1 MKNKILALIS
11 VILIPFTIISLLNQD
26 ATNNQSADA
35 YLASSEILINFSYN
49 NETISLPIEEYLIGV
64 LGAES
69 PASFNIEA
77 LKAQAVASRTFALYQ
92 QEKRGYVTTGDQ
104 AFATEEE
111 LKTKWQTKYDEY
123 YNKIKAA
130 ITSTQNEVL
139 YYDNK
144 LIKAYFYAMSNGYT
158 TTSLAVF
165 NEELP
170 YLNIIIPT
178 LDNSNTNNFE
188 VTKTISKTQFCEKL
202 ALDCNKLNISTPKRD
217 ESNRV
222 TMITINNHEYTGLNL
237 RQQFN
242 LRSTDFTL
250 QEDQD
255 NIIITTKGY
264 GHGVGMS
271 QYGANAMAKTGSSYQ
286 DILQFYYQ
294 GTEIQ
299 KFNV

>member
-222 TMITINNHEYTGLNL
+222 TMITINNREYTGLNL

-271 QYGANAMAKTGSSYQ
+271 QYGANAMAKNGSSYQ

-294 GTEIQ
+294 GTEIK

>member
-178 LDNSNTNNFE
+178 LDNANTNNFE

-222 TMITINNHEYTGLNL
+222 TMITINNREYTGLNL

-271 QYGANAMAKTGSSYQ
+271 QYGANAMAKNGASYQ

-294 GTEIQ
+294 GTEIK

>member
-222 TMITINNHEYTGLNL
+222 TMITINNREYTGLNL

-271 QYGANAMAKTGSSYQ
+271 QYGANAMAKNGASYQ

-294 GTEIQ
+294 GTEIK

>member
-11 VILIPFTIISLLNQD
+11 VILIPFTIISLLNKD

-92 QEKRGYVTTGDQ
+92 QEKRGYITTGDQ

-202 ALDCNKLNISTPKRD
+202 DLDCNKLNISTPKRD

-222 TMITINNHEYTGLNL
+222 TMITINNREYTGLNL

-271 QYGANAMAKTGSSYQ
+271 QYGANAMAKNGSSYQ

>member
-202 ALDCNKLNISTPKRD
+202 ALDCSKLNISTPKRD

-222 TMITINNHEYTGLNL
+222 TMITINNREYTALNL

-271 QYGANAMAKTGSSYQ
+271 QYGANAMAKNGASYQ
-286 DILQFYYQ
+286 NILQFYYQ
-294 GTEIQ
+294 GTEIK

>member
-222 TMITINNHEYTGLNL
+222 TMITINNREYTGLNL

-271 QYGANAMAKTGSSYQ
+271 QYGANAMAKNGSSYQ

>member
-130 ITSTQNEVL
+130 ITSTKNEVL

-222 TMITINNHEYTGLNL
+222 TMITINNREYTGLNL

-271 QYGANAMAKTGSSYQ
+271 QYGANAMAKNGASYQ

-294 GTEIQ
+294 GTEIK

>member
-170 YLNIIIPT
+170 YLNIIIQT

-222 TMITINNHEYTGLNL
+222 TMITINNREYTGLNL

-271 QYGANAMAKTGSSYQ
+271 QYGANAMAKNGSSYQ

>member
-35 YLASSEILINFSYN
+35 YLASPEILINFSYN

-222 TMITINNHEYTGLNL
+222 TMITINNREYTGLNL

-271 QYGANAMAKTGSSYQ
+271 QYGANAMAKNGSSYQ

-294 GTEIQ
+294 GTEIK

>member
-11 VILIPFTIISLLNQD
+11 VILIPFTIISLLNKD

-170 YLNIIIPT
+170 YLNIIIQT

-222 TMITINNHEYTGLNL
+222 TMITINNREYTGLNL

-271 QYGANAMAKTGSSYQ
+271 QYGANAMAKNGASYQ

-294 GTEIQ
+294 GTEIK

>member
-170 YLNIIIPT
+170 YLNIIIQT

-222 TMITINNHEYTGLNL
+222 TMITINNREYTGLNL

-271 QYGANAMAKTGSSYQ
+271 QYGANAMAKNGASYQ

>member
-170 YLNIIIPT
+170 YLNIIIQT

-222 TMITINNHEYTGLNL
+222 TMITINNREYTGLNL

-271 QYGANAMAKTGSSYQ
+271 QYGANAMAKNGSSYQ

-294 GTEIQ
+294 GTEIK